1 MNFNFATALDDHS
14 ALVSK
19 VKSDLLP
26 NLQRAVDM
34 MVEAMRV
41 GNKALFFG
49 NGGSAADAQ
58 HLAAE
63 LVGRFARE
71 RRGLPALA
79 LSVNTSTLTAIGNDY
94 GFDEIF
100 VRQVEAFGH
109 PGDVAVGLTTSG
121 NSPNVV
127 LALVRAKKLG
137 LKTIAFSGRGGGKV
151 AAAADLTLV
160 VPHSSTPRIQEMHIM
175 LGHLLC
181 EAVEATLFPEAK

>member
-1 MNFNFATALDDHS
+1 MTSRFESALNEHS
-14 ALVSK
+14 ALVLR
-19 VKSDLLP
+19 VKAELLP
-26 NLQRAVDM
+26 NLQRAADM
-34 MVEAMRV
+34 MIESMRS
-41 GNKALFFG
+41 GNKAIFFG

-63 LVGRFARE
+63 FVGRFARE

-79 LSVNTSTLTAIGNDY
+79 LSVNTSSITAIGNDY
-94 GFDEIF
+94 GFEDIF

-137 LKTIAFSGRGGGKV
+137 LKTIAFSGRDGGKV

-160 VPHSSTPRIQEMHIM
+160 VPHSSTPRIQEMHIT